1 MTQINGQ
8 RISHLDSEDK
18 PERSRNAKA
27 QARHRAKRKAYIE
40 QLESTVTKL
49 QTSLGK
55 SISCC
60 QFYIIDRY
68 PIRLLSGPGSSSTT
82 CRR

>member
-1 MTQINGQ
+1 MTQVNGQ
-8 RISHLDSEDK
+8 RISHLDSDDR

-49 QTSLGK
+49 QTALSRSIACYQCRNIDMLLG
-55 SISCC
+55 
-60 QFYIIDRY
+60 
-68 PIRLLSGPGSSSTT
+68 
-82 CRR
+82 

>member
-1 MTQINGQ
+1 MSSMTQVNGQ
-8 RISHLDSEDK
+8 RISHLDSDDR

-49 QTSLGK
+49 QTALSRSIACYQCRNIDMLLG
-55 SISCC
+55 
-60 QFYIIDRY
+60 
-68 PIRLLSGPGSSSTT
+68 
-82 CRR
+82 